1 MWKTVENSNNLK
13 PAEID
18 SVSSNDFV
26 FVRKDFV
33 EKPTYNKNGNQIG
46 THWQYLENDISKADW
61 DIYKKA
67 MENENAMIDTQ
78 LAICDL
84 YEMITGGASNG

>member
-1 MWKTVENSNNLK
+1 METQPTITLQANSTD
-13 PAEID
+13 EHGGIQ
-18 SVSSNDFV
+18 FV
-26 FVRKDFV
+26 DTIRNIG
-33 EKPTYNKNGNQIG
+33 TQIG
-46 THWQYLENDISKADW
+46 THWQYLENDIPKADW